1 MKLIDFDGLFDEKLA
16 QFMEENKEKYTEKQ
30 WETLIPKLYKKFG
43 DTYVAKVKCTPKE
56 YYAKMTDEE
65 LMETLV
71 AHLEEEIPVSEFLRK
86 EVESRKVYDL
96 LFPLLKTTRG
106 EEILEYLDEDA
117 EIEKCFPLLLDE
129 EIPTSMKNALLDRL
143 RDRAEGIKE
152 EALQAYEKGVEQ
164 GYMLELLS
172 HTIPGDDRVYQTLLQ
187 AFMRAEHEELPRVAD
202 AIATYGDERLLPYL
216 MHKMEDESLGF
227 VEFQELKYAVEALGG
242 SYEKERDFSADK
254 DYLRVMTANEK
265 DNS

>member
-1 MKLIDFDGLFDEKLA
+1 MNCIDFDGLFDEKIA
-16 QFMEENKEKYTEKQ
+16 IYMKQNKKKHSAKG
-30 WETLIPKLYKKFG
+30 WEDVIPKLYKQFG
-43 DTYVAKVKCTPKE
+43 DTYIAKIKCTPKQ

-65 LMETLV
+65 LVETLV
-71 AHLEEEIPVSEFLRK
+71 AHLETQIPVSEFLRK
-86 EVESRKVYDL
+86 EVELRKAYSL
-96 LFPLLKTTRG
+96 LFPLLKTERG
-106 EEILEYLDEDA
+106 EEILDYLDEDA